1 MIRNLP
7 YAPAPLPAGIDPAV
21 GAYLQQE
28 LAAIFAAAGDPRSLF
43 IDATLQAPTK
53 IQDGDI
59 RWADGTGWNPGNG
72 RGLYISIAGVWRRLP
87 YLGAAV
93 ADLTQVIS
101 NPPTQAEVNTIQTK
115 VNALLAALRAAGSL
129 AP

>member
-28 LAAIFAAAGDPRSLF
+28 LAAIFAAGGDPRSLF

-53 IQDGDI
+53 AQAGDI
-59 RWADGTGWNPGNG
+59 RWADGTAWNPSGAA
-72 RGLYISIAGVWRRLP
+72 GLHIFIGGVWRRL
-87 YLGAAV
+87 
-93 ADLTQVIS
+93 
-101 NPPTQAEVNTIQTK
+101 
-115 VNALLAALRAAGSL
+115 ALV
-129 AP
+129 